1 MMTQAVLN
9 GRAARDWAAI
19 ERMPE
24 FQELTTSRRRFAW
37 LAGGTGLGL
46 GALYVVLA
54 AIAHGLM
61 GTKLIGSFTVGFAG
75 GVALIVLTW
84 AITWAYMR
92 RSERVWSVLEE
103 RVREKALLP
112 GRRPVR
118 ARDTA
123 PNSVPTPEVVVA
135 GQAEAW

>member
-1 MMTQAVLN
+1 MAVAVHN

-37 LAGGTGLGL
+37 LAGGVGVGL

-54 AIAHGLM
+54 ATAHGLM

-75 GVALIVLTW
+75 GAALVVVTW

-92 RSERVWSVLEE
+92 RSERVWAVLEA
-103 RVREKALLP
+103 RIREKAL
-112 GRRPVR
+112 RRSRPRRVAER
-118 ARDTA
+118 
-123 PNSVPTPEVVVA
+123 VPTPDVVHA
-135 GQAEAW
+135 GQEVW